1 MTDARFPERWLNDRR
16 IIRLTDSAFRTF
28 VLGMTW
34 AVANRTDGY
43 VATDDLDLVHGAKA
57 SDADDLVKASL
68 WSRADDA
75 GYWIED
81 FTKVQTS
88 AAQLDGLEH
97 KKAQDR
103 ARAKKYREKNRGAE
117 PDPDPS
123 SSRDGSRDGSRDPSR
138 DDIGQDTTGQDRPG
152 ALDEEAPR
160 TRDVT
165 RDKTASSPSEPCFTC
180 GVRPAVNGSDC
191 LECSSADRNAGVL
204 ATDRTEY
211 SRPDRQATAHRAPD
225 VRPTCAYSG
234 CTDSSRP
241 GKQMCAMHFTH
252 EPSSSAA

>member
-34 AVANRTDGY
+34 AVANRSDGY
-43 VATDDLDLVHGAKA
+43 VSSDDLDLVHGAKA
-57 SDADDLVKASL
+57 ADADELVKASL

-97 KKAQDR
+97 RKAQDR
-103 ARAKKYREKNRGAE
+103 ARAKKYREKSRGTE

-123 SSRDGSRDGSRDPSR
+123 SSRDGSRDSSR
-138 DDIGQDTTGQDRPG
+138 DDIGQARTGQAGQDRRFEQ
-152 ALDEEAPR
+152 EEVVTSA
-160 TRDVT
+160 VT
-165 RDKTASSPSEPCFTC
+165 RNGTSLSSPEPCFSC
-180 GVRPAVNGSDC
+180 GGEIRNYTGQGECDHC
-191 LECSSADRNAGVL
+191 LTETRVSSGADRIAP
-204 ATDRTEY
+204 D
-211 SRPDRQATAHRAPD
+211 SPPDRSATAHRAPV
-225 VRPTCAYSG
+225 VRPSCAYNS
-234 CTDSSRP
+234 CSESPRP
-241 GKQMCAMHFTH
+241 GKQMCPLHFTY
-252 EPSSSAA
+252 EPSSTAA